1 MKIQESNNTFQ
12 FFNGKKENIVESIQ
26 KKYDYVKFEQE
37 PVRIDI
43 SEEGLESYRK
53 SVQKASEGCVW
64 KEENYKERLMDHI
77 EKNAIKINPYTELM
91 FQLDEA
97 IRKDGLKTAEDM
109 ANAAFKIYTAMYD
122 KLCKEYEEGT
132 RKSWVKE
139 VKDGELYYRRET
151 KEEELATLN
160 DAYGKAAKS
169 VQHYFE
175 YWKPRMDELWE
186 SYWKSKALRVW
197 KKEHRVLEIPKR
209 EIDRSKLKTEN
220 IYTSMM
226 HAGRLF
232 RRGYSV
238 NQNQEEFLERIS
250 NIAKDFYNPAD

>member
-26 KKYDYVKFEQE
+26 KQYDFVKFEQE
-37 PVRIDI
+37 PVRVDI

-64 KEENYKERLMDHI
+64 QEENYKERLIDHM
-77 EKNAIKINPYTELM
+77 EKNAIKVNVYGELM
-91 FQLDEA
+91 HQLDIVAKKKEL
-97 IRKDGLKTAEDM
+97 RTTEDV
-109 ANAAFKIYTAMYD
+109 ADAVFKIYTSIYD
-122 KLCKEYEEGT
+122 EICKEHEEGT
-132 RKSWVKE
+132 TRTRSWFKT
-139 VKDGELYYRRET
+139 GGMYHRRGT
-151 KEEELATLN
+151 KEEELAELN
-160 DAYGKAAKS
+160 SAYEKAAKS

-175 YWKPRMDELWE
+175 YWKPRMEELAE
-186 SYWKSKALRVW
+186 SSWKAHAEIVW
-197 KKEHRVLEIPKR
+197 MKEHRLLEKPKR

-238 NQNQEEFLERIS
+238 NQNQKEFLERIS
-250 NIAKDFYNPAD
+250 NIAKDFYNPED